1 LNERAEKEKEERKKI
16 GGKVLMNFFENHSVR
31 ISVIFIVIVCSRM
44 RYGYKVRVREID

>member
-31 ISVIFIVIVCSRM
+31 ISVIVIVCSRM
-44 RYGYKVRVREID
+44 KYRYKVRVREID